1 MKFPMTSHNAE
12 PSRQSFPVSISS
24 ALPSIDPRP
33 SIDSRPIGSLIPD
46 EEDDVAPWKLDDD
59 ESHDLEPQVSDTGG
73 GRIAAR
79 TAQITEGARRIAAG
93 SGGGDE
99 QSGEVLRKKLISVDA
114 REGAFPPRRRL
125 GAGDLR
131 AGAFSRR
138 KRWKERLVRKLGPGK
153 NNLREYLRAEGS
165 LRSEN
170 LTTRYLMESLHHVF
184 LDYHNQS
191 HQQTEDMH
199 IRCKGGECPDFQQ
212 CSGNFTAVDACH
224 CPDMED
230 LSRRAALPP
239 LNCPRKKK
247 VMVDSPLNIKPVK
260 ILFDPKCSHAEDDI
274 PHFAWVSQMFN
285 LRHVYFNSRGQAF
298 NDSFLYDR
306 NGCGS
311 EHKMFNLCHVYFN
324 SRGQAFN
331 DSFLYDRNGCGSKHT
346 VRGGEVVGHT
356 VRGGEVVEHK
366 VRGGE
371 VVEHT
376 VRGGEV
382 VGHKVRGG
390 EVVEHTFD
398 IPEGTRVTVYD
409 RIINLAHWNAYQF
422 YHGILELVPVFF
434 MLSKAP
440 HLLRA
445 LPIAVQYLQM
455 DFLEKLGTFFIGM
468 EMVHMDLRV
477 VPDNEPIAVQ
487 YLQMDFLEKLGTF
500 FIGMDIIHMD
510 LRVVPDDELFFA
522 RQVLQ
527 MDFLEKLGTLFIGM
541 DMVQMDLRVV
551 PDDEVFFAH
560 QVLQPYYQWCGRPS
574 RSLWRHFRR
583 LYLLPPDG
591 LPMFLPDWTPRI
603 NKAMQSYSIGFPG
616 LPRSACGLGGG
627 AVLAQRYNTQALEKH
642 GEVEELLCA
651 PADWVVV
658 LAQRYNTRA
667 LEQHGEVEE
676 LLCTLFPRERVVV
689 FDGSLRIA
697 DGERGKGRESCSPV
711 IMILCIA
718 DGEQEKRGPDRVG
731 GIRGGSSTPSA
742 VCRHARSSAHQR
754 HLHATPPHPIIPNLG
769 RSSQIS
775 LTLQPRLCSVKLF
788 SSWQHTGQRS
798 PTPSSC
804 RSSQPPPISPTRLSS
819 YPAAKALFNRAVLF
833 VAAHGAA
840 ITNAIFMPF
849 KSVLLELRPRDF
861 HKACY
866 HHLAEVCDLQYL
878 LLLCEGA
885 KDTPLSCDMGEVR
898 RVLEEVQGRV
908 DKVLEE
914 GPEVQLEEEEEE
926 EGQR

>member
-1 MKFPMTSHNAE
+1 MTSHNAE

-99 QSGEVLRKKLISVDA
+99 QSGEVLRRKLISVDA

-311 EHKMFNLCHVYFN
+311 EHK
-324 SRGQAFN
+324 
-331 DSFLYDRNGCGSKHT
+331 
-346 VRGGEVVGHT
+346 
-356 VRGGEVVEHK
+356 
-366 VRGGE
+366 
-371 VVEHT
+371 
-376 VRGGEV
+376 
-382 VGHKVRGG
+382 
-390 EVVEHTFD
+390 FD

-440 HLLRA
+440 HLLRK

-468 EMVHMDLRV
+468 EMVH
-477 VPDNEPIAVQ
+477 
-487 YLQMDFLEKLGTF
+487 
-500 FIGMDIIHMD
+500 
-510 LRVVPDDELFFA
+510 
-522 RQVLQ
+522 
-527 MDFLEKLGTLFIGM
+527 
-541 DMVQMDLRVV
+541 MDLRVV

-603 NKAMQSYSIGFPG
+603 NSAMQSYSIGFPG
-616 LPRSACGLGGG
+616 
-627 AVLAQRYNTQALEKH
+627 
-642 GEVEELLCA
+642 A

-676 LLCTLFPRERVVV
+676 LLCSLFPRERVVV
-689 FDGSLRIA
+689 FDGSLRIS

-711 IMILCIA
+711 ITMGYGGTAAERGGGGAAVLSVPERALHARIMSLQQRGQVEGLLCSLFPWEWVVVFEGSLRIA
-718 DGEQEKRGPDRVG
+718 DAKALFRRPVLFVAAHGAAITNAIFMSFKLVLLELRPRDFHKACTEVQGAVSLALAHTIFTAAPLATYQCLQQH
-731 GIRGGSSTPSA
+731 STLFFLPIPSII
-742 VCRHARSSAHQR
+742 H
-754 HLHATPPHPIIPNLG
+754 HL
-769 RSSQIS
+769 
-775 LTLQPRLCSVKLF
+775 
-788 SSWQHTGQRS
+788 
-798 PTPSSC
+798 
-804 RSSQPPPISPTRLSS
+804 
-819 YPAAKALFNRAVLF
+819 AAKALFNRAVLFVAAHGAAITNAIFMPFNQALFNRAVLF

-849 KSVLLELRPRDF
+849 KSVLLELRPRAF

-866 HHLAEVCDLQYL
+866 HHLAEVCDLHYL
-878 LLLCEGA
+878 LLLCDGA

-898 RVLEEVQGRV
+898 SLLEEVQGRV

-914 GPEVQLEEEEEE
+914 GPEVQLEEEEE
-926 EGQR
+926 GQR

>member
-1 MKFPMTSHNAE
+1 MLIMAGTASEPRIFVPWPSHFPVNSYWTRLTSHRSRSISHRIRSIVSRSQIVAVIALSLLAFATSTVRSSPKSPRSAVPSTTSRNAVSSTTSQNVPPSTKFPMASHNVVS
-12 PSRQSFPVSISS
+12 SRQLFPVSISS
-24 ALPSIDPRP
+24 ALP

-59 ESHDLEPQVSDTGG
+59 ESDDVDLHASDAGV

-79 TAQITEGARRIAAG
+79 KAQITEGVGRIAAG

-99 QSGEVLRKKLISVDA
+99 QSSEARRRKLISVDA
-114 REGAFPPRRRL
+114 REGVFPPRRRL
-125 GAGDLR
+125 GAGDVR

-212 CSGNFTAVDACH
+212 CLGNFTAVDACH

-247 VMVDSPLNIKPVK
+247 VMVDSPLNIKPMK
-260 ILFDPKCSHAEDDI
+260 ILFDPNCSHAEDDI

-311 EHKMFNLCHVYFN
+311 EHK
-324 SRGQAFN
+324 
-331 DSFLYDRNGCGSKHT
+331 
-346 VRGGEVVGHT
+346 
-356 VRGGEVVEHK
+356 
-366 VRGGE
+366 
-371 VVEHT
+371 
-376 VRGGEV
+376 
-382 VGHKVRGG
+382 
-390 EVVEHTFD
+390 FD

-455 DFLEKLGTFFIGM
+455 DFLEKLGTFFVGM
-468 EMVHMDLRV
+468 EMVH
-477 VPDNEPIAVQ
+477 
-487 YLQMDFLEKLGTF
+487 
-500 FIGMDIIHMD
+500 
-510 LRVVPDDELFFA
+510 
-522 RQVLQ
+522 
-527 MDFLEKLGTLFIGM
+527 
-541 DMVQMDLRVV
+541 MDLRVV

-603 NKAMQSYSIGFPG
+603 NSAMQSYSIGFPG
-616 LPRSACGLGGG
+616 
-627 AVLAQRYNTQALEKH
+627 
-642 GEVEELLCA
+642 
-651 PADWVVV
+651 
-658 LAQRYNTRA
+658 
-667 LEQHGEVEE
+667 
-676 LLCTLFPRERVVV
+676 
-689 FDGSLRIA
+689 
-697 DGERGKGRESCSPV
+697 
-711 IMILCIA
+711 
-718 DGEQEKRGPDRVG
+718 
-731 GIRGGSSTPSA
+731 
-742 VCRHARSSAHQR
+742 
-754 HLHATPPHPIIPNLG
+754 
-769 RSSQIS
+769 
-775 LTLQPRLCSVKLF
+775 
-788 SSWQHTGQRS
+788 
-798 PTPSSC
+798 
-804 RSSQPPPISPTRLSS
+804 
-819 YPAAKALFNRAVLF
+819 AA
-833 VAAHGAA
+833 
-840 ITNAIFMPF
+840 
-849 KSVLLELRPRDF
+849 
-861 HKACY
+861 
-866 HHLAEVCDLQYL
+866 
-878 LLLCEGA
+878 
-885 KDTPLSCDMGEVR
+885 DMG
-898 RVLEEVQGRV
+898 
-908 DKVLEE
+908 
-914 GPEVQLEEEEEE
+914 
-926 EGQR
+926 

>member
-1 MKFPMTSHNAE
+1 MLIMAGTASEPRIFVPWPSHFPVNSYWTRLTSHRSRSISHRIRSIVSRSQIVAVIALSLLAFATSTVRSSPKSPRSAVPSTTSRNAVSSTTSQNVPPSTKFPMASHNVVS
-12 PSRQSFPVSISS
+12 SRQLFPVSISS
-24 ALPSIDPRP
+24 ALP

-59 ESHDLEPQVSDTGG
+59 ESDDVDLHASDAGV

-79 TAQITEGARRIAAG
+79 KAQITEGVGRIAAG

-99 QSGEVLRKKLISVDA
+99 QSSEARRRKLISVDA
-114 REGAFPPRRRL
+114 REGVFPPRRRL
-125 GAGDLR
+125 GAGDVR

-247 VMVDSPLNIKPVK
+247 VMVDSPLNIKPMK
-260 ILFDPKCSHAEDDI
+260 ILFDPNCSHAEDDI

-311 EHKMFNLCHVYFN
+311 EHK
-324 SRGQAFN
+324 
-331 DSFLYDRNGCGSKHT
+331 
-346 VRGGEVVGHT
+346 
-356 VRGGEVVEHK
+356 
-366 VRGGE
+366 
-371 VVEHT
+371 
-376 VRGGEV
+376 
-382 VGHKVRGG
+382 
-390 EVVEHTFD
+390 FD

-455 DFLEKLGTFFIGM
+455 DFLEKLGTFFVGM
-468 EMVHMDLRV
+468 EMVH
-477 VPDNEPIAVQ
+477 
-487 YLQMDFLEKLGTF
+487 
-500 FIGMDIIHMD
+500 
-510 LRVVPDDELFFA
+510 
-522 RQVLQ
+522 
-527 MDFLEKLGTLFIGM
+527 
-541 DMVQMDLRVV
+541 MDLRVV

-603 NKAMQSYSIGFPG
+603 NSAMQSYSIGFPG
-616 LPRSACGLGGG
+616 
-627 AVLAQRYNTQALEKH
+627 
-642 GEVEELLCA
+642 A

-676 LLCTLFPRERVVV
+676 LLCSLFPRERVVV

-697 DGERGKGRESCSPV
+697 D
-711 IMILCIA
+711 
-718 DGEQEKRGPDRVG
+718 
-731 GIRGGSSTPSA
+731 
-742 VCRHARSSAHQR
+742 
-754 HLHATPPHPIIPNLG
+754 
-769 RSSQIS
+769 
-775 LTLQPRLCSVKLF
+775 
-788 SSWQHTGQRS
+788 
-798 PTPSSC
+798 
-804 RSSQPPPISPTRLSS
+804 
-819 YPAAKALFNRAVLF
+819 AKALFNRAVLF

-840 ITNAIFMPF
+840 LTNAIFMPF

-878 LLLCEGA
+878 LLLCNGA

-898 RVLEEVQGRV
+898 RVLEEVRGHV

-914 GPEVQLEEEEEE
+914 GPEVQLEEDE

>member
-1 MKFPMTSHNAE
+1 MLIMAGTASEPRIFVPWPSHFPVNSYWTRLTSHRSRSISHRIRSIVSRSQIVAVIALSLLAFATSTVRSSPKSPRSAVPSTTSRNAVSSTTSQNVPPSTKFPMASHNVVS
-12 PSRQSFPVSISS
+12 SRQLFPVSISS
-24 ALPSIDPRP
+24 ALP

-59 ESHDLEPQVSDTGG
+59 ESDDVDLHASDAGV

-79 TAQITEGARRIAAG
+79 KAQITEGVGRIAAG

-99 QSGEVLRKKLISVDA
+99 QSSEARRRKLISVDA
-114 REGAFPPRRRL
+114 REGVFPPRRRL
-125 GAGDLR
+125 GAGDVR

-247 VMVDSPLNIKPVK
+247 VMVDSPLNIKPMK
-260 ILFDPKCSHAEDDI
+260 ILFDPNCSHAEDDI

-311 EHKMFNLCHVYFN
+311 EHK
-324 SRGQAFN
+324 
-331 DSFLYDRNGCGSKHT
+331 
-346 VRGGEVVGHT
+346 
-356 VRGGEVVEHK
+356 
-366 VRGGE
+366 
-371 VVEHT
+371 
-376 VRGGEV
+376 
-382 VGHKVRGG
+382 
-390 EVVEHTFD
+390 FD

-455 DFLEKLGTFFIGM
+455 DFLEKLGTFFVGM
-468 EMVHMDLRV
+468 EMVH
-477 VPDNEPIAVQ
+477 
-487 YLQMDFLEKLGTF
+487 
-500 FIGMDIIHMD
+500 
-510 LRVVPDDELFFA
+510 
-522 RQVLQ
+522 
-527 MDFLEKLGTLFIGM
+527 
-541 DMVQMDLRVV
+541 MDLRVV

-603 NKAMQSYSIGFPG
+603 NSAMQSYSIGFPG
-616 LPRSACGLGGG
+616 
-627 AVLAQRYNTQALEKH
+627 
-642 GEVEELLCA
+642 
-651 PADWVVV
+651 
-658 LAQRYNTRA
+658 
-667 LEQHGEVEE
+667 
-676 LLCTLFPRERVVV
+676 
-689 FDGSLRIA
+689 
-697 DGERGKGRESCSPV
+697 
-711 IMILCIA
+711 
-718 DGEQEKRGPDRVG
+718 
-731 GIRGGSSTPSA
+731 
-742 VCRHARSSAHQR
+742 
-754 HLHATPPHPIIPNLG
+754 
-769 RSSQIS
+769 
-775 LTLQPRLCSVKLF
+775 
-788 SSWQHTGQRS
+788 
-798 PTPSSC
+798 
-804 RSSQPPPISPTRLSS
+804 
-819 YPAAKALFNRAVLF
+819 AA
-833 VAAHGAA
+833 
-840 ITNAIFMPF
+840 
-849 KSVLLELRPRDF
+849 
-861 HKACY
+861 
-866 HHLAEVCDLQYL
+866 
-878 LLLCEGA
+878 
-885 KDTPLSCDMGEVR
+885 DMG
-898 RVLEEVQGRV
+898 
-908 DKVLEE
+908 
-914 GPEVQLEEEEEE
+914 
-926 EGQR
+926 

>member
-1 MKFPMTSHNAE
+1 MTSRNVE

-24 ALPSIDPRP
+24 APPSIDPRP

-99 QSGEVLRKKLISVDA
+99 QSGEVLRRKLISVDA

-131 AGAFSRR
+131 GGGFSRR

-212 CSGNFTAVDACH
+212 CSGNFTSVDACH

-239 LNCPRKKK
+239 LNCPRIKK

-260 ILFDPKCSHAEDDI
+260 ILFDPNCSHAEDDI

-311 EHKMFNLCHVYFN
+311 EHK
-324 SRGQAFN
+324 
-331 DSFLYDRNGCGSKHT
+331 
-346 VRGGEVVGHT
+346 
-356 VRGGEVVEHK
+356 
-366 VRGGE
+366 
-371 VVEHT
+371 
-376 VRGGEV
+376 
-382 VGHKVRGG
+382 
-390 EVVEHTFD
+390 FD

-477 VPDNEPIAVQ
+477 VPD
-487 YLQMDFLEKLGTF
+487 
-500 FIGMDIIHMD
+500 
-510 LRVVPDDELFFA
+510 
-522 RQVLQ
+522 
-527 MDFLEKLGTLFIGM
+527 
-541 DMVQMDLRVV
+541 
-551 PDDEVFFAH
+551 DEVFFAH

-591 LPMFLPDWTPRI
+591 LPMFLPDWAPRV
-603 NKAMQSYSIGFPG
+603 NSAMQSYSIGFPG
-616 LPRSACGLGGG
+616 
-627 AVLAQRYNTQALEKH
+627 
-642 GEVEELLCA
+642 A

-711 IMILCIA
+711 IMMGYGGTAAARGGGAAVLSVPERALHARIMSLQQRGQVEGLLCSLFPWEWVVVFEGSLRIA
-718 DGEQEKRGPDRVG
+718 DANFP
-731 GIRGGSSTPSA
+731 T
-742 VCRHARSSAHQR
+742 
-754 HLHATPPHPIIPNLG
+754 LHAANFPTLHAANFPTLHAAKALFRRPVLFVAAHGAAITNAIFMPFKLVLLELRPRDFHKACTEVQGAVSLALAHTISSPRQRPLQHTSAFSNIPPSS
-769 RSSQIS
+769 SSQS
-775 LTLQPRLCSVKLF
+775 PPLFTTLQPRLCSIGLC
-788 SSWQHTGQRS
+788 SLLPHMGQRS
-798 PTPSSC
+798 PMPSSC
-804 RSSQPPPISPTRLSS
+804 RSIKSPPSYLPSSSCQPPPIAPTSL
-819 YPAAKALFNRAVLF
+819 AAKALFNRAVLF